1 MLYDVVIIGGGP
13 AGLSAGIYAGR
24 AKLKTLIIEM
34 ERDGGQIAET
44 NRVENYP
51 GQIPGGESGEQLVAR
66 MTKQCED
73 FDCERAQDT
82 IQEVVFGD
90 EQNPIHKVVGQ
101 KDSYE
106 TKTLI
111 IATGASPKPTGVKN
125 EDKFRGMG
133 VSYCATC
140 DANFFKGL
148 DIYVVGGDNS
158 AAGGAVYLSKFGKHV
173 YMVIRGD
180 ELTASETMKDRVAED
195 ENITLITN
203 SVVAELGGKMDLSEI
218 TVKDVHTGETTT
230 YKADPKDGMFGV
242 FFMGTRPNTDLFAGT
257 VLTIDDKGYI
267 PTDEE
272 MQTNIPGVYAA
283 GDVRVK
289 SLRQVVTAAAD
300 GAIAA
305 VNAGKYARSLK
316 K

>member
-1 MLYDVVIIGGGP
+1 MYDVVILGAGP

-34 ERDGGQIAET
+34 ERDGGQITET
-44 NRVENYP
+44 SRVENYP
-51 GQIPGGESGEQLVAR
+51 GQIPGGETGEELVAR

-73 FDCERAQDT
+73 FGCERAQDT
-82 IQEVVFGD
+82 VLEVIFAD
-90 EQNPIHKVVGQ
+90 QDPLIHKVIGQ
-101 KDSYE
+101 NGTYE
-106 TKTLI
+106 AKTVI

-140 DANFFKGL
+140 DANFFKDL
-148 DIYVVGGDNS
+148 DIYVVGGDNF
-158 AAGGAVYLSKFGKHV
+158 AAGGALYLSKFGKHV
-173 YMVIRGD
+173 YMIHRGS
-180 ELTASETMKDRVAED
+180 ELTASETMKERVEQD
-195 ENITLITN
+195 DKITEIGN
-203 SVVAELGGKMDLSEI
+203 SVVTELGGAMDLSEI
-218 TVKDVHTGETTT
+218 TVKDVSSGELTT
-230 YKADPKDGMFGV
+230 YQADPADGMIGV
-242 FFMGTRPNTDLFAGT
+242 FFMGTRPNTDLFAAT
-257 VLTIDDKGYI
+257 ELNVDDKGYI

-305 VNAGKYARSLK
+305 VNAGKYARAMRS
-316 K
+316 

>member
-1 MLYDVVIIGGGP
+1 MYDVVIIGAGP

-34 ERDGGQIAET
+34 ARDGGQITET
-44 NRVENYP
+44 SRVENYP
-51 GQIPGGESGEQLVAR
+51 GQIPGGETGEELVAR

-73 FDCERAQDT
+73 FGCERAQDT
-82 IQEVVFGD
+82 VSEVVFAD
-90 EQNPIHKVVGQ
+90 ESSKTHQIVCRNNR
-101 KDSYE
+101 YE
-106 TKTLI
+106 AKTVI

-140 DANFFKGL
+140 DANFFKDL

-158 AAGGAVYLSKFGKHV
+158 AAGGALYLSKFGKHV
-173 YMVIRGD
+173 YLIHRSS
-180 ELTASETMKDRVAED
+180 ELTASETMKERVQQD
-195 ENITLITN
+195 EKITQIGN
-203 SVVAELGGKMDLSEI
+203 SVVTELGGAMDLSEI
-218 TVKDVHTGETTT
+218 TVKDVNSGELTT
-230 YKADPKDGMFGV
+230 YQADPEDGMIGV
-242 FFMGTRPNTDLFAGT
+242 FFMGTRPNTDLFAAT
-257 VLTIDDKGYI
+257 ELHVDDKGYI

-272 MQTNIPGVYAA
+272 MRTNIPGVYAA

-305 VNAGKYARSLK
+305 VNAGKYARSMR
-316 K
+316 

>member
-1 MLYDVVIIGGGP
+1 MYDVVILGAGP

-34 ERDGGQIAET
+34 ERDGGQITET
-44 NRVENYP
+44 SRVENYP
-51 GQIPGGESGEQLVAR
+51 GQIPGGETGEELVAR

-73 FDCERAQDT
+73 FGCERAHDTVREVIFADQD
-82 IQEVVFGD
+82 
-90 EQNPIHKVVGQ
+90 PLIHKVIGQ
-101 KDSYE
+101 NGTYE
-106 TKTLI
+106 AKTVI

-140 DANFFKGL
+140 DANFFKDL

-158 AAGGAVYLSKFGKHV
+158 AAGGALYLSKFGKHV
-173 YMVIRGD
+173 YMIHRGS
-180 ELTASETMKDRVAED
+180 ELTASETMKERVEQD
-195 ENITLITN
+195 DKITEIGN
-203 SVVAELGGKMDLSEI
+203 SVVTELGGTMDLSEI
-218 TVKDVHTGETTT
+218 TVKDVNSGELTT
-230 YKADPKDGMFGV
+230 YQADPVDGMIGV
-242 FFMGTRPNTDLFAGT
+242 FFMGTRPNTDLFAAT
-257 VLTIDDKGYI
+257 ELNVDDKGYI

-305 VNAGKYARSLK
+305 VNAGKYARAMRS
-316 K
+316 